1 MPPPVGFLF
10 ATTVLLSFAMAACT
24 TPTAPQQDDKQAAA
38 NVVLAYEQAV
48 QAFDFDK
55 VDSLTTPDSR
65 VIEESY
71 PHPFEPAERRDWK
84 PYTDAALHVD
94 YHPQDA
100 VADVRGNVA
109 WVTVTMH
116 SVWKADTPAGRAILG
131 GSAWRATYV
140 ETFILVKA
148 PAGWKIAFRHTTTL
162 PADFGVES
170 DYQQEHGGM
179 KFVKVTDGG
188 PADKAGFKTGDVL
201 IEYGGQKIENAD
213 DFYKLRYVYS
223 EGEKVMVTVIRGREK
238 ITREVTLDA
247 MR

>member
-1 MPPPVGFLF
+1 MQPPAGLLL
-10 ATTVLLSFAMAACT
+10 ATTVLTSITLAACT
-24 TPTAPQQDDKQAAA
+24 TPSAPQQDDKQAAT

-48 QAFDFDK
+48 QAYDFDK
-55 VDSLTTPDSR
+55 VDSLNTPDSR

-71 PHPFEPAERRDWK
+71 PHPLEPAERRDWQ
-84 PYTDAALHVD
+84 PYTDAGLHVD

-100 VADVRGNVA
+100 IADLRGNVA

-116 SVWKADTPAGRAILG
+116 SVWKADTPAGRTILG

-140 ETFILVKA
+140 ETFILVKT

-170 DYQQEHGGM
+170 EYQQEHGGM
-179 KFVKVTDGG
+179 KFVKVTESG
-188 PADKAGFKTGDVL
+188 PADKAGLKPGDVL
-201 IEYGGQKIENAD
+201 IEYGGQKIDNAD
-213 DFYKLRYVYS
+213 DFYKLRYAHS
-223 EGEKVMVTVIRGREK
+223 EGEKVTVTVIRGRDK